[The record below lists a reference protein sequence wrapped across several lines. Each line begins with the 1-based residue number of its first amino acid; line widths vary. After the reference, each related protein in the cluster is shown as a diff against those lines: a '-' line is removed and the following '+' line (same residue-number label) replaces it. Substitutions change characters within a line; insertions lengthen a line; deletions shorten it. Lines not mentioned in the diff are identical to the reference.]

1 MIVVPQPDL
10 SGASPL
16 PVLAP
21 VAAFRLSQAMLLA
34 LESSDRLCAACL
46 IDEATGAIAA
56 SKTIDI
62 GRGHAEKMMGLISEV
77 LDAANAD
84 YKALTGLA
92 ACVGPGSFTGIRVG
106 LATATG
112 LSIALDLN
120 VRGVTSLQALALVA
134 AASSRGRAILA
145 LVDAHRGD
153 VYAQMFASDGAP
165 LDAARQISLAE
176 AGRLAAA
183 ANLVCAGSGVAVL
196 KAADPDLVMEF
207 IDGIELPDVDHVAR
221 AALNPSMT
229 VAAKPLYL
237 RRPDAKPQEAYTIA
251 RALR

>member
-1 MIVVPQPDL
+1 
-10 SGASPL
+10 
-16 PVLAP
+16 
-21 VAAFRLSQAMLLA
+21 MLLA

-46 IDEATGAIAA
+46 IDETTGAVAA

-62 GRGHAEKMMGLISEV
+62 GRGHAEKMMGLIIEV
-77 LDAANAD
+77 LDAARID

-112 LSIALDLN
+112 LSIALDLK
-120 VRGVTSLQALALVA
+120 VRGVTSLQALALA
-134 AASSRGRAILA
+134 AAGAAKGQTILA

-153 VYAQMFASDGAP
+153 VYAQTFAGDGIP
-165 LDAARQISLAE
+165 LDAARQISLEQAGKLAE
-176 AGRLAAA
+176 A
-183 ANLVCAGSGVAVL
+183 ANIFCAGSGVAVL
-196 KAADPDLVMEF
+196 KAAHPDMVLQSIE
-207 IDGIELPDVDHVAR
+207 GIELPDADCVAR
-221 AALNPSMT
+221 AALNPSLT
-229 VAAKPLYL
+229 VVAKPLYL

>member
-1 MIVVPQPDL
+1 
-10 SGASPL
+10 
-16 PVLAP
+16 
-21 VAAFRLSQAMLLA
+21 MLLA

-46 IDEATGAIAA
+46 IDETTGAIAA

-77 LDAANAD
+77 LDAAKID

-92 ACVGPGSFTGIRVG
+92 VCVGPGSFTGIRVG

-112 LSIALDLN
+112 LSIALNLK
-120 VRGVTSLQALALVA
+120 VCGVTSLQALALA
-134 AASSRGRAILA
+134 AVGEASGQTILA

-153 VYAQMFASDGAP
+153 VYQQMFSGNGVP
-165 LDAARQISLAE
+165 LDAARQIPLEESAK
-176 AGRLAAA
+176 LAAA
-183 ANLVCAGSGVAVL
+183 ANIVCAGSGVAVL
-196 KAADPDLVMEF
+196 KAAHPDQAF
-207 IDGIELPDVDHVAR
+207 RTIDGIELPDVDQIAR

-229 VAAKPLYL
+229 VGAKPLYL